1 MTLLSLAGSW
11 INLIT
16 HHKAKTFGAA
26 LGFLI
31 LTGLI
36 MRPSSACLITTT
48 TPLAI
53 VDLEL
58 AFDQQ
63 KASMI
68 KQLWEEQACTNVLS
82 FASNGIDAALI
93 NIFLDFPFI
102 VAYTS
107 FFIVLI
113 VLLVKNRLLWKMD
126 VRIVLIVVVLLA
138 AILDII
144 ENVFM
149 MIFLKIGSI
158 PAFLFAIPA
167 TVKFG
172 LLISLIVILL
182 IRMLVKLV
190 ASLKM

>member
-1 MTLLSLAGSW
+1 MA
-11 INLIT
+11 
-16 HHKAKTFGAA
+16 FG
-26 LGFLI
+26 LLI

-36 MRPSSACLITTT
+36 MRPSSACLMTTS

-63 KASMI
+63 KASII
-68 KQLWEEQACTNVLS
+68 KQLWEEQACSGTFT
-82 FASNGIDAALI
+82 FASNGINAALI

-113 VLLVKNRLLWKMD
+113 VLLIKNRLLFKLD
-126 VRIVLIVVVLLA
+126 LRIVLISVALLA
-138 AILDII
+138 AMLDIV
-144 ENVFM
+144 ENIFM
-149 MIFLKIGSI
+149 VIFLKMGSI
-158 PAFLFAIPA
+158 PSYLFAIPA

-172 LLISLIVILL
+172 FLIGLTVILL
-182 IRMLVKLV
+182 ISMLAKLV
-190 ASLKM
+190 AYFKI